1 MGYRVIAAGC
11 ITASLFFAGSV
22 ASSLA
27 QSQLPRPGQ
36 LPPAGGQQGGQ
47 PQQQQQQRPQAAPPQ
62 QQQQQGQQRPPQGQ
76 PPQQQQ
82 AAPPK
87 PYTPV
92 AITAPP
98 MVNDPSFEA
107 FRKQI
112 GAAAEKKDRK
122 AIADMVSK
130 NFFWMGE
137 KGDRADKKRPGID
150 NLTKAIGLDAK
161 DGSGWEA
168 LQSFAADP
176 TGTPFP
182 DKKDTICAPAEP
194 QFDFK
199 QLETLAKAT
208 GTEEGDWAYPTQPGL
223 EMRAAAQPNA
233 AVVEKLGMHFIR
245 VIEDGT
251 EPSGDNPMIKVV
263 APSGKVGFVPAD
275 ALSPLGNDAICYA
288 KEAGGWKIAG
298 FLGGEQ

>member
-11 ITASLFFAGSV
+11 ITASLFLAGTV

-47 PQQQQQQRPQAAPPQ
+47 QQQQQQQQRPQAAPPQ

-76 PPQQQQ
+76 PPQQQ

-98 MVNDPSFEA
+98 KVNDPSFEA

-130 NFFWMGE
+130 TFFWMGE
-137 KGDRADKKRPGID
+137 KGDTRRQEAAGHRKSCQSDRARRQGRLRLGSAAELRRRSDRHALPGAQGHD
-150 NLTKAIGLDAK
+150 LRAG
-161 DGSGWEA
+161 
-168 LQSFAADP
+168 
-176 TGTPFP
+176 
-182 DKKDTICAPAEP
+182 
-194 QFDFK
+194 
-199 QLETLAKAT
+199 
-208 GTEEGDWAYPTQPGL
+208 
-223 EMRAAAQPNA
+223 RAAVRLQA
-233 AVVEKLGMHFIR
+233 A
-245 VIEDGT
+245 
-251 EPSGDNPMIKVV
+251 
-263 APSGKVGFVPAD
+263 
-275 ALSPLGNDAICYA
+275 
-288 KEAGGWKIAG
+288 
-298 FLGGEQ
+298 

>member
-11 ITASLFFAGSV
+11 ITASLFLAGTV
-22 ASSLA
+22 ASGLA

-47 PQQQQQQRPQAAPPQ
+47 QQQQQRPQAAPP

-82 AAPPK
+82 AAAPK
-87 PYTPV
+87 PYKAL

-107 FRKQI
+107 FRKQM
-112 GAAAEKKDRK
+112 GTAAEKKDRK
-122 AIADMVSK
+122 ALADMVSK
-130 NFFWMGE
+130 SFFWMGE
-137 KGDRADKKRPGID
+137 KGDRADKKRPGME
-150 NLTKAIGLDAK
+150 NLAKAIGLDAK
-161 DGSGWEA
+161 DGSGWES
-168 LQSFAADP
+168 LQNFAADP

-182 DKKDTICAPAEP
+182 DRKDTICAPAEP

-199 QLETLAKAT
+199 ELEALAKAT
-208 GTEEGDWAYPTQPGL
+208 GTEESDWAYPTQPGL
-223 EMRAAAQPNA
+223 EMRAAAQPSA

-245 VIEDGT
+245 VMEDGT

-275 ALSPLGNDAICYA
+275 AISPLGGDAICYA
-288 KEAGGWKIAG
+288 KEGGGWKIAG
-298 FLGGEQ
+298 FLGGE